1 MDTALFDYDLP
12 PARIAQS
19 PAEPRDS
26 SRLLV
31 LHRADG
37 RIEHR
42 TFRDIVDYLN
52 PRDLLVAN
60 NSRVIPARLHGRKA
74 TGGAV
79 ELFLLRQLDDDGAE
93 WECLV
98 GGKGLGPG
106 ATIALGDNLAAT
118 ITFVGATGTRHVL
131 FSAPV
136 RPYLDELGEM
146 PLPPYITAYTGDPER
161 YQTVYSL
168 PEGSAAAPTA
178 GLHFTPEL
186 LLEIRELGVQFET
199 VTLHVGLDTFK
210 PVAERAGRKPRHP
223 QRMGGADGPHGAPD
237 QRDDPGGRSS
247 HRGGYDYGAHA
258 RMGGHRHA
266 RAGPV

>member
-12 PARIAQS
+12 PASIAQS

-42 TFRDIVDYLN
+42 TFRDVVDYLN

-79 ELFLLRQLDDDGAE
+79 ELFLLRQLDDEGAE

-98 GGKGLGPG
+98 GGKGLVPG
-106 ATIALGDNLAAT
+106 ATVTLANDLAAT
-118 ITFVGATGTRHVL
+118 ITFVSATGTRHVQ

-136 RPYLDELGEM
+136 RPYLDELGEI
-146 PLPPYITAYTGDPER
+146 PLPPYITSYTGDRER

-186 LLEIRELGVQFET
+186 LLEIRESG
-199 VTLHVGLDTFK
+199 
-210 PVAERAGRKPRHP
+210 RA
-223 QRMGGADGPHGAPD
+223 
-237 QRDDPGGRSS
+237 
-247 HRGGYDYGAHA
+247 
-258 RMGGHRHA
+258 
-266 RAGPV
+266 V

>member
-12 PARIAQS
+12 PALIAQS

-42 TFRDIVDYLN
+42 TFRDIVEYLN

-79 ELFLLRQLDDDGAE
+79 ELFLLRQLDEDGAE

-98 GGKGLGPG
+98 GGKGLIPG
-106 ATIALGDNLAAT
+106 ATVTLADGLAESLTAT
-118 ITFVGATGTRHVL
+118 ITFVSATGTRHML
-131 FSAPV
+131 FSAPI
-136 RPYLDELGEM
+136 RPYLDDSGRDTAAALYYRLHGRQGA
-146 PLPPYITAYTGDPER
+146 LPDGLQPAGRQRGRADRRAALYAGAAAGDP
-161 YQTVYSL
+161 
-168 PEGSAAAPTA
+168 
-178 GLHFTPEL
+178 
-186 LLEIRELGVQFET
+186 
-199 VTLHVGLDTFK
+199 
-210 PVAERAGRKPRHP
+210 
-223 QRMGGADGPHGAPD
+223 
-237 QRDDPGGRSS
+237 
-247 HRGGYDYGAHA
+247 
-258 RMGGHRHA
+258 
-266 RAGPV
+266 